1 MPGAQPAPDPPSA
14 AAEADPLLGRVLNDR
29 YKIVEAIG
37 HGGMG
42 RVYKALQAPL
52 DRVVALKV
60 LGAGHDRDPN
70 FYKRFFLEASV
81 TAKLTHPNTI
91 TLYDYGRT
99 DDGIFF
105 IAMEYLDGRTLS
117 QAMQADGP
125 LAQDRV
131 IHIAQQICRSL
142 REAHALGIIH
152 RDLKPANVMLLRQQD
167 DHDFVKVLDFG
178 LVKFFSSD
186 NPETDITN
194 AGTFMGSPHY
204 IAPEQARNQSP
215 DQRCDIYSLGV
226 LLYHMLTGRVPF
238 TAPAPVD
245 IILKHL
251 HDAPVPPRQLRPDLQ
266 IAPELQRIV
275 LRCMAKGREQ
285 RYQSMDELLVHLK
298 AVRAHLTGI
307 SAPHSMPPQIGP
319 QPQAKP
325 VTPGMIAQTP
335 PTPQP
340 GLRTPSQ
347 PMSALRS
354 TPARGTPH
362 ATKPPP
368 PPPEA
373 MLDDELD
380 LLGRAVP
387 ARSLQR
393 KLAALSRL
401 PVIGRLVPRILA
413 RVEAA
418 LARLSSEVARVRS
431 GIAQIA
437 AAIAAALKDRPQLRI
452 ALPPALIVM
461 AGIGTAAYVL
471 WAPAPPAPPTPPLA
485 AAVPVAPLAPA
496 APPTAA
502 VPVVPAAAAPVA
514 PAAAVPVAPPPPAP
528 APAET
533 TALAVAYPA
542 AFAGT
547 TLVTV
552 TSTPAGAEV
561 RDAEDQFLGTTPF
574 DLRVPTKKPL
584 QLTLRHDGYRPASL
598 NKAVEGERMSL
609 SVTLKSARTDPYES
623 KPTKR
628 SVGYKD
634 DPY

>member
-52 DRVVALKV
+52 DRVVALKI
-60 LGAGHDRDPN
+60 LGGGHDRDPN

-105 IAMEYLDGRTLS
+105 IAMEFLDGRTLS
-117 QAMQADGP
+117 QTMQADGP

-178 LVKFFSSD
+178 LVKFFSGD
-186 NPETDITN
+186 NPDTDITN

-251 HDAPVPPRQLRPDLQ
+251 HDAPVPPRQLRADLQ

-307 SAPHSMPPQIGP
+307 SAPHSVPPQTGP
-319 QPQAKP
+319 QPRAKP

-362 ATKPPP
+362 PTRPPP

-373 MLDDELD
+373 MLDDELAS
-380 LLGRAVP
+380 LGPVVAGRP
-387 ARSLQR
+387 QLRR
-393 KLAALSRL
+393 LAALSRL
-401 PVIGRLVPRILA
+401 PVIGRLAPSILA
-413 RVEAA
+413 RVEHA
-418 LARLSSEVARVRS
+418 LARLSSEAARIKSRFARIASAVA
-431 GIAQIA
+431 G
-437 AAIAAALKDRPQLRI
+437 ALKDRPQLRS

-471 WAPAPPAPPTPPLA
+471 WAPSPPAPPAPPVA
-485 AAVPVAPLAPA
+485 AAVPVAPLAPDS
-496 APPTAA
+496 P
-502 VPVVPAAAAPVA
+502 PAAASPIA
-514 PAAAVPVAPPPPAP
+514 PPAP
-528 APAET
+528 APLET
-533 TALAVAYPA
+533 PAPAVAYPA

-552 TSTPAGAEV
+552 TSNPAGAEV
-561 RDAEDQFLGTTPF
+561 RDAEDKFLGTTPF
-574 DLRVPTKKPL
+574 DLRVPTSKPL

-598 NKAVEGERMSL
+598 SKAVEGERMSL
-609 SVTLKSARTDPYES
+609 SVTLKSARTDAYES
-623 KPTKR
+623 KPHKR

>member
-52 DRVVALKV
+52 DRVVALKI
-60 LGAGHDRDPN
+60 LGGGHDRDPN

-81 TAKLTHPNTI
+81 TARLTHPNTI

-105 IAMEYLDGRTLS
+105 IAMEFLDGRTLS
-117 QAMQADGP
+117 QTMQADGP

-131 IHIAQQICRSL
+131 IHIVQQICRSL

-178 LVKFFSSD
+178 LVKFFSGD
-186 NPETDITN
+186 NPETEITN

-204 IAPEQARNQSP
+204 IAPEQARNQGP

-307 SAPHSMPPQIGP
+307 SAPHPVPPQPGP

-325 VTPGMIAQTP
+325 VIPGMITQTP

-362 ATKPPP
+362 PTSPPP

-373 MLDDELD
+373 MLDDEPAP
-380 LLGRAVP
+380 LGRAAP
-387 ARSLQR
+387 GRR

-401 PVIGRLVPRILA
+401 PVVGRLVPRILA
-413 RVEAA
+413 WVEPV
-418 LARLSSEVARVRS
+418 LARLSSEAARVRS

-437 AAIAAALKDRPQLRI
+437 SAALKDRPQLRI

-485 AAVPVAPLAPA
+485 AAVPVAPA
-496 APPTAA
+496 AP
-502 VPVVPAAAAPVA
+502 PAAAA
-514 PAAAVPVAPPPPAP
+514 PVAPPPPAP
-528 APAET
+528 APLET
-533 TALAVAYPA
+533 PTPAVAYPA

-552 TSTPAGAEV
+552 TSKPAGAEV
-561 RDAEDQFLGTTPF
+561 RDAEDRFLGTTPF
-574 DLRVPTKKPL
+574 DLRVPTSKPL

-623 KPTKR
+623 KPKKR